1 MEWKYPTK
9 FSDRWGSEVTTMYN
23 DGATLSVVVRGVQ
36 FSGKDF
42 DMLKPEPQRRNALL
56 DKFTLNRGRLCGCT
70 FDIEIETPV
79 LARDKEQRGI
89 LAAHLQLGQPIH
101 SGGIDRESL
110 RLSLRVDGN
119 AYSSDGMTGWFE
131 DELLSLQRALPVG
144 MALKTCF
151 TCAYSDYSPYGHGL
165 FGGMACFRS
174 FKKEYSRVQ
183 SKDDLFPLL
192 DKGDRVQETYLCA
205 DFDIRKPHTGYR
217 G

>member
-1 MEWKYPTK
+1 MGWKYPTT

-23 DGATLSVVVRGVQ
+23 DGATLSVVLREVQ

-42 DMLKPEPQRRNALL
+42 DMLKPDPQTPNALL
-56 DKFTLNRGRLCGCT
+56 DKFTLNFGTLCGCT

-89 LAAHLQLGQPIH
+89 LAAHLELGQPTH
-101 SGGIDRESL
+101 SRGIGRELL

-119 AYSSDGMTGWFE
+119 AYRSEGTTGWFE
-131 DELLSLQRALPVG
+131 DELLSLQRALPGG

-174 FKKEYSRVQ
+174 FKAEYSRVQ

-192 DKGDRVQETYLCA
+192 DKADRVQETYLCA
-205 DFDIRKPHTGYR
+205 DFNFRKPHTGYR